1 MTEHEMFER
10 RLADALRTYAAE
22 VAIDVESI
30 ALARSISI
38 AHPRR
43 RGLAALLV
51 QHRRLG
57 WLVVAAMLLALAF
70 IALLVAAQRD
80 PVLGA
85 GMLAFSRDGNVYL
98 ASADGSQA
106 VLVVDKD
113 HPFSVMTWSPD
124 GRWLVVESDG
134 SLYRLDPVT
143 LGLSR
148 LPAGRW
154 SAMDGKSLSP
164 DGRFAISRGA
174 RQVGNG
180 IAYVGLDIV
189 DLETGA
195 SRRVGPDQVCLP
207 VWSPDGRSIAGVVP
221 KGDDQ
226 TGVTWHVVV
235 IDVDSESVVEIGA
248 WSGYGCGWST
258 GWDAPTW
265 SPDSRRIAFVGN
277 GSISVAERDG
287 TDVTR
292 IVESVVEWPRPL
304 WSPDGEWIAYRGD
317 DGLRLVRPDGRVSRL
332 LAPGFV
338 DRQRFE
344 WTADGSRIDLAMPSR
359 SRARVTNEPPV
370 ELWSVDIATGAIEPI
385 KAAGTEVGSFAR
397 QPHPIGQ
404 PAPSLPAEISPT
416 ASAAGPVISTP
427 APGLPV
433 EPSSVALGL
442 AFDIELG
449 TPSFPTGEC
458 AAVFFRFADRTTDRR
473 TVGCPQFGHAGWSP
487 DGSAY
492 AEGGG
497 TVITRDGTPIGLAVA
512 GAVPAGRAWWSPG
525 GGWLAFASCITAGS
539 SAGPSDAPSAAPMA
553 AVCDQAPH
561 EGTLEYQIVRPD
573 GSQRRSVA
581 GEPRWS
587 PRDERVAV
595 SNAAGT
601 LHVGSGDGSDL
612 RPIGSFPPV
621 AAWSPDSE
629 AFAYV
634 RDGEVWI
641 ANVDGSGARP
651 STAFGVAAS
660 AADVA
665 WSPDGELIAIV
676 HGEVVWI
683 VPPDGGE
690 PRRVQLDGLT
700 PSTIKWSPDGSHL
713 AISMENATGTGGV
726 LLLAVDEW
734 RAAMLVD
741 TLNPIWSPDGSLVA
755 VGLEQDSAGRGVIA
769 IVRADGTG
777 RYEIETG
784 GLGLGDLR
792 WVP

>member
-1 MTEHEMFER
+1 MTEQEMFER
-10 RLADALRTYAAE
+10 RLEDALRAYAAE
-22 VAIDVESI
+22 VSIDVESL

-43 RGLAALLV
+43 HGLAALLV

-57 WLVVAAMLLALAF
+57 WLVVAAMLLAVAF
-70 IALLVAAQRD
+70 VALLVAAQRD
-80 PVLGA
+80 PILGA

-106 VLVVDKD
+106 VLVVDQD
-113 HPFSVMTWSPD
+113 HPFSVRTWSPD

-143 LGLSR
+143 LGLGR

-154 SAMDGKSLSP
+154 SAMDDKSLSP
-164 DGRFAISRGA
+164 DGRFAISRGP
-174 RQVGNG
+174 RQVENG
-180 IAYVGLDIV
+180 VAHVGLDIV

-235 IDVDSESVVEIGA
+235 IDVDSERLVEIGA
-248 WSGYGCGWST
+248 WGGYGCGWST

-265 SPDSRRIAFVGN
+265 SPDSRRVAFVGN
-277 GSISVAERDG
+277 GSISVADRDG
-287 TDVTR
+287 TDVTP
-292 IVESVVEWPRPL
+292 IVGSVVEWPRPL
-304 WSPDGEWIAYRGD
+304 WSPNGEWIAYRAA
-317 DGLRLVRPDGRVSRL
+317 DGLRLIRPDGSVSRL
-332 LAPGFV
+332 LAPGVV
-338 DRQRFE
+338 DRRRFE
-344 WTADGSRIDLAMPSR
+344 WTADGSRIDLGMPGS
-359 SRARVTNEPPV
+359 ARPLVTNEPPV
-370 ELWSVDIATGAIEPI
+370 DLWSVEIETGAIEPI
-385 KAAGTEVGSFAR
+385 EAAATDVGSFAR
-397 QPHPIGQ
+397 QPRPIGQ
-404 PAPSLPAEISPT
+404 PVPSLPTGIPSAAP
-416 ASAAGPVISTP
+416 AAGPVISTP
-427 APGLPV
+427 APGLPM
-433 EPSSVALGL
+433 EPSSVAAGL

-449 TPSFPTGEC
+449 SPSFPTGEC
-458 AAVFFRFADRTTDRR
+458 AAVVFHFADRTTGRR
-473 TVGCPQFGHAGWSP
+473 TVGCPRFGHAGWSP

-492 AEGGG
+492 ADGGG
-497 TVITRDGTPIGLAVA
+497 TVTRPDGTPIGLAVA
-512 GAVPAGRAWWSPG
+512 GPVPADRARWSPG
-525 GGWLAFASCITAGS
+525 GGWLTFGSCATARS

-553 AVCDQAPH
+553 AVCDQPPN
-561 EGTLEYQIVRPD
+561 EGTLEYLIVRPD
-573 GSQRRSVA
+573 GSQRQSVP

-587 PRDERVAV
+587 PSDERVAV
-595 SNAAGT
+595 ATADGT

-634 RDGEVWI
+634 RDGEVRI

-651 STAFGVAAS
+651 LTAFGVAAS

-665 WSPDGELIAIV
+665 WSPDGGLIAIV

-700 PSTIKWSPDGSHL
+700 PRTIRWSPDGSHL
-713 AISMENATGTGGV
+713 AIWMDNDTGTGGV

-734 RAAMLVD
+734 RAVMLLD

-755 VGLEQDSAGRGVIA
+755 VDLEQDPAGRGVVA

-777 RYEIETG
+777 RYEVETG
-784 GLGLGDLR
+784 GLGLGELR